1 MNDKKKNENVSRRNF
16 LKLGLAGG
24 TAVVGA
30 SVLRNQQPWENY
42 DEENSML
49 RNVNELKADWSDL
62 KKIAHFGTL
71 AASGHNTQPW
81 KFVIEE
87 NAIEIRPDFS
97 RSLPV
102 VDPEHRELWI
112 SLGCALENMKVAARE
127 FGYAYDVDY
136 PENAET
142 GEIRLTLR
150 ESETEPSETFEAIAV
165 RQNTRANFDEQVVDD
180 SILFEVRSVEI
191 DVTQGIDIFTDDE
204 RMELIRKM
212 VYEGNLAQYA
222 NKDFVDELN
231 NWLRFNKGSALREND
246 GLFSRCSG
254 NPEVP
259 SWLGKIF
266 VTTMAPD
273 AQSKSDDEK
282 MIHSAGYMILST
294 KGNSVREWVLTGEL
308 YERVALVLTKHGVR
322 TSLMNQP
329 IEVPELRENLYE
341 PLELFGEQ
349 PQLILRF
356 GYGELMPYSLRRY
369 LDEVLI

>member
-49 RNVNELKADWSDL
+49 RNVNELKTDWSDL

-87 NAIEIRPDFS
+87 NAIVIRPDFS

-136 PENAET
+136 PENTET

-150 ESETEPSETFEAIAV
+150 ESETEPSEMFKAIAV

-191 DVTQGIDIFTDDE
+191 DVTQGVDIFTDDE

-273 AQSKSDDEK
+273 AQAKSDDEK

-356 GYGELMPYSLRRY
+356 GYGELMPYSLRRS